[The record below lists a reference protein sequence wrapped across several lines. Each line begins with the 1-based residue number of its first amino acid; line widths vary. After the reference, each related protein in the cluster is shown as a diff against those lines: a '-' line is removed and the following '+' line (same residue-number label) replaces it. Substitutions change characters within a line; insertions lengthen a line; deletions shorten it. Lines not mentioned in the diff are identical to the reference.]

1 MGSVSDFPHVCDKI
15 PTKSTSDRRAL
26 LWLRVY
32 PEGEGMASGVEVTVI
47 SVIRRQRMDR
57 KRNGVAKCQALPQCF
72 TSSFKSPHHNG
83 STTLQN
89 STPLAGQQVFKEKI
103 LREIFH
109 LQLLMKRKPAIC
121 SKSHNGKLRLEERSL
136 TPPCLVLR

>member
-15 PTKSTSDRRAL
+15 PTQSTSDRRAV

-57 KRNGVAKCQALPQCF
+57 KRNGVTKCQALPSALLPLLRVHIIMVLQH
-72 TSSFKSPHHNG
+72 FKTALH
-83 STTLQN
+83 
-89 STPLAGQQVFKEKI
+89 
-103 LREIFH
+103 
-109 LQLLMKRKPAIC
+109 
-121 SKSHNGKLRLEERSL
+121 
-136 TPPCLVLR
+136 